1 MSRTI
6 RFHLD
11 EHCPHAIAE
20 GLRRLGIDVTT
31 STEAGLLRAPDTD
44 HIAFGMSEGRVIFT
58 RDDDFLTLAARGMP
72 HAGIAYCH
80 QQSRSIGEIIDSL
93 SLIWEVC
100 EPEEMA
106 GRVEYL

>member
-31 STEAGLLRAPDTD
+31 STDAGLLRAPDRD
-44 HIAFGMSEGRVIFT
+44 HLAFGMSEGRVIFT
-58 RDDDFLTLAARGMP
+58 QDDDFLALAAQGTA
-72 HAGIAYCH
+72 HAGITYCH

-93 SLIWEVC
+93 TLIWEVF